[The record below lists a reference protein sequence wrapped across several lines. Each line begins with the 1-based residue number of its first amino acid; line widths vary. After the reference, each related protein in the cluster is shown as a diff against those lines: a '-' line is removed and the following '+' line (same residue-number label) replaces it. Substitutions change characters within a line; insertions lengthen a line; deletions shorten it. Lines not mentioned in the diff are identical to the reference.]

1 MRHLKDNNMT
11 YWQHWWL
18 AISSSAALFIHAW
31 FPNILENYASKN
43 ILSKHLERLTD
54 KMLKN
59 DEKAQQLKSKIIKG
73 DFLKNF

>member
-18 AISSSAALFIHAW
+18 TISSSAALFIHAW

-43 ILSKHLERLTD
+43 ILSKHL
-54 KMLKN
+54 KHIQALKQQILELGG
-59 DEKAQQLKSKIIKG
+59 DPFKYEKDQIIK
-73 DFLKNF
+73 

>member
-18 AISSSAALFIHAW
+18 AISSSAALFIHGW

-43 ILSKHLERLTD
+43 ILSKHL
-54 KMLKN
+54 KHIQALKQQILELGG
-59 DEKAQQLKSKIIKG
+59 DPFKYEKDQIIK
-73 DFLKNF
+73 

>member
-31 FPNILENYASKN
+31 FPFILENYASKN
-43 ILSKHLERLTD
+43 ILSKQSD
-54 KMLKN
+54 V
-59 DEKAQQLKSKIIKG
+59 KSLCLVQI
-73 DFLKNF
+73 

>member
-31 FPNILENYASKN
+31 FPFILENYASKN
-43 ILSKHLERLTD
+43 Y
-54 KMLKN
+54 
-59 DEKAQQLKSKIIKG
+59 IK
-73 DFLKNF
+73 

>member
-43 ILSKHLERLTD
+43 ILSKHL
-54 KMLKN
+54 KHIQALKQQILELGG
-59 DEKAQQLKSKIIKG
+59 DPFKYEKDQITK
-73 DFLKNF
+73 